1 MRKDVYITN
10 DAGSWSVVAAD
21 AVERIV
27 DDYRNDDKKF
37 VEAYEAALFAIE
49 GDDSNVVRIVVDE
62 PLTEAEER
70 EWIAVS
76 RWRLKASGGK
86 VLVSGGFDPDCLAEW
101 QTDGETGYVKEID
114 VPPGDYH
121 LSFYTYLHSMNGAV
135 WQEDFYGKP
144 LLPKLAPWFR
154 RDHAGR
160 SLPTWLLAQLSDEDL
175 DDNDEWKPIVETIK
189 SGRIVIEREPLHW
202 IGYLFHLMPFLPE
215 MELDKPENAWLDS
228 RDGLRVP
235 ATFPLG
241 ITTDCTSDTE
251 IESRITSWL
260 DRLK

>member
-37 VEAYEAALFAIE
+37 VDAYEAALFAIE
-49 GDDSNVVRIVVDE
+49 GDDSNVVRIVVGE
-62 PLTEAEER
+62 SLTEAEDQ

-86 VLVSGGFDPDCLAEW
+86 VLICGGFDPDCLADW
-101 QTDGETGYVKEID
+101 QQDGETCYIKEID
-114 VPPGDYH
+114 VTPGDYH
-121 LSFYTYLHSMNGAV
+121 LSFYTYLHSMNGAM

-144 LLPKLAPWFR
+144 LLPKIAPWFR

-160 SLPTWLLAQLSDEDL
+160 SLPTWLVSHLSDDDL
-175 DDNDEWKPIVETIK
+175 DDGDEWKPLVETVK
-189 SGRIVIEREPLHW
+189 SGRVVVEREPLHW
-202 IGYLFHLMPFLPE
+202 IGYLFHLTPFLPE
-215 MELDKPENAWLDS
+215 MELDRHSDGWFDS
-228 RDGLRVP
+228 KERLRVP
-235 ATFPLG
+235 AHFPLG
-241 ITTDCTSDTE
+241 IATDCTSDTE
-251 IESRITSWL
+251 IKNRVTSL
-260 DRLK
+260 FDMMK